1 MTAAP
6 SASPPPAIAGVSD
19 RAGVTNSSRRAH
31 VQDTPEVEN
40 SGVAEVGMVGVNTTR
55 FEKRVD

>member
-1 MTAAP
+1 
-6 SASPPPAIAGVSD
+6 
-19 RAGVTNSSRRAH
+19 